1 MKKTEIMEKFEW
13 SLKNGEID
21 DVRRFVEEDGVDVNM
36 DLDGRKPLHY
46 AADFGHGTVV
56 DYLIG
61 KGAEINAKDKHDI
74 TPLLAAIFEGHA
86 EVVRLM
92 LEKGA
97 EKHFKAPD
105 GASYLDAAETE
116 EIKAMLR

>member
-1 MKKTEIMEKFEW
+1 MQ
-13 SLKNGEID
+13 
-21 DVRRFVEEDGVDVNM
+21 

-74 TPLLAAIFEGHA
+74 TPLLAAIFEGI
-86 EVVRLM
+86 RF
-92 LEKGA
+92 EKT
-97 EKHFKAPD
+97 KKK
-105 GASYLDAAETE
+105 SQ
-116 EIKAMLR
+116 R

>member
-1 MKKTEIMEKFEW
+1 MV
-13 SLKNGEID
+13 L
-21 DVRRFVEEDGVDVNM
+21 VRPCIIQRS
-36 DLDGRKPLHY
+36 KH
-46 AADFGHGTVV
+46 
-56 DYLIG
+56 LI
-61 KGAEINAKDKHDI
+61 AQ
-74 TPLLAAIFEGHA
+74 GHA